1 MGQSLAI
8 EVVMEGGL
16 CVVEV
21 DGISIDLPESHI
33 G

>member
-1 MGQSLAI
+1 MGQSVAV

-21 DGISIDLPESHI
+21 DGIPINFPESHI